1 MWNQIMRHGGKLYF
15 EELRSIESESVTN
28 KANDN
33 SIVIARRILE
43 TLNVFSRYFASRQH
57 DVENTLE
64 TESVA
69 GKFDALS
76 LKREIGSIEGS
87 AIHSVTV
94 VSPGWW
100 F

>member
-43 TLNVFSRYFASRQH
+43 TSNVFPG
-57 DVENTLE
+57 TLHLVNMMQK
-64 TESVA
+64 T
-69 GKFDALS
+69 
-76 LKREIGSIEGS
+76 
-87 AIHSVTV
+87 H
-94 VSPGWW
+94 
-100 F
+100 